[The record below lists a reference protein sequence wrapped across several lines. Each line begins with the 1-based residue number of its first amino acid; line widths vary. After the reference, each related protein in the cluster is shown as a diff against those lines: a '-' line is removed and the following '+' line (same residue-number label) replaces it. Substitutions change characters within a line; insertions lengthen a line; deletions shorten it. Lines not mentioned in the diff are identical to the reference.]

1 MGNKAHLRPHR
12 KKRQASRT
20 TGLLL
25 VVLFIALVALATAV
39 AASGHAI
46 LPAGRI
52 IPLRGG
58 RCRRPS
64 RRVPVACSIGQP
76 GSNASSNAITRHRIS
91 VHRGKRED
99 PG

>member
-12 KKRQASRT
+12 NKRQASRT

-25 VVLFIALVALATAV
+25 LALFIALVGLATAV

-58 RCRRPS
+58 RCRR
-64 RRVPVACSIGQP
+64 RLRCVPVACSIGQP
-76 GSNASSNAITRHRIS
+76 GSNAITRHRIS
-91 VHRGKRED
+91 VHRSKRED